1 MYRECS
7 NVIHSNLIIYHF
19 NHPYVSLLSIILLL
33 HSFISNRYIL
43 SLNYANDKPL
53 KVMTID
59 FPFQLEKLNKECNTI
74 MIKYY
79 KVVYNIGDSLALTK
93 KLTQT
98 NVSIIEICWY

>member
-1 MYRECS
+1 
-7 NVIHSNLIIYHF
+7 
-19 NHPYVSLLSIILLL
+19 
-33 HSFISNRYIL
+33 
-43 SLNYANDKPL
+43 
-53 KVMTID
+53 MTID